1 MLGAAPL
8 CGTCTHLMPCLNAIS
23 SIVMW
28 RLVFA
33 PGVPYEILS
42 GFDFANA
49 RNSFQVFHGASLR
62 TTTPNV

>member
-33 PGVPYEILS
+33 PGVP
-42 GFDFANA
+42 
-49 RNSFQVFHGASLR
+49 
-62 TTTPNV
+62 